1 MPERLRERIL
11 ATCGAL
17 TPEQQQLMI
26 EFIWL
31 RAHGPREP
39 GERAQRQLM
48 ELLDSSGVASEQFT
62 AALKQAVGELQ
73 RAFAEMKGGG
83 ANTPKP

>member
-1 MPERLRERIL
+1 MPERLRERLL

-17 TPEQQQLMI
+17 NAEQQQLMI
-26 EFIWL
+26 DFIWL

-48 ELLDSSGVASEQFT
+48 ELLESSNVESERIT
-62 AALKQAVGELQ
+62 RALKEAVAELQ
-73 RAFAEMKGGG
+73 RAFAEVKGGG
-83 ANTPKP
+83 DSTKR